1 MREKIFVL
9 NLLEEAHITVE
20 EALLLLTA
28 MTEKAANKQIG
39 AEENGLEV
47 KFYLKRGTDV

>member
-9 NLLEEAHITVE
+9 DLLEEARISVE

-39 AEENGLEV
+39 AEENKLEV
-47 KFYLKRGTDV
+47 NFYLKRGIDV